1 MTAWTTST
9 KSTVYYSSMH
19 LPLFI
24 ARRYLFSKKKQ
35 NAINIISAISIV
47 GVTIGTTALIVI
59 LSVFN
64 GIDLLLQEST
74 DSFTPDLT
82 VSPRFGKFTRFD
94 STLYN
99 HLRLSPYIAH
109 FDNIVEEKA
118 LVKYGD
124 KLSPVTLKGV
134 EADYAEN
141 TRFDNN
147 IVQGSYQLKSGE
159 GYKSIVGYGLAA
171 KLGIGLN
178 FLTPMNFYYPR
189 KGVST
194 ASLSALNTEHLYPAA
209 FFSSQ
214 QDIDGQYVLT
224 DIDFARKL
232 FGIGD
237 QISKIEIKL
246 TNPDFIPELKKD
258 LQSRYADLYR
268 IVDKYEINRAFYAM
282 MKSEKMAVFLILLFI
297 LLIASFN
304 IVGSITMLI
313 LDKKEDLGTYQAIG
327 MTTSQIISIFKTEGN
342 LITLTGAALGL
353 TLGTLICLAQE
364 KFGFISLGDGSY
376 IITAYPVKLIFS
388 DILLIIGT
396 VLLIG
401 YTASHFPVKFLV
413 RRLTNQLSTIKNQ

>member
-1 MTAWTTST
+1 
-9 KSTVYYSSMH
+9 MH

-82 VSPRFGKFTRFD
+82 ISPQVGKFTRFD
-94 STLYN
+94 SALYTG
-99 HLRLSPYIAH
+99 LQSAPYIAH
-109 FDNIVEEKA
+109 FDKVIEEKA

-134 EADYAEN
+134 EADYAVH

-147 IVQGSYQLKSGE
+147 IIQGEFQLESGE
-159 GYKSIVGYGLAA
+159 GYKSVVGYGLAA
-171 KLGIGLN
+171 QLGIGLN

-189 KGVST
+189 KGASS
-194 ASLSALNTEHLYPAA
+194 ASLSALNTEQLYPAA

-224 DIDFARKL
+224 DINFARKL

-246 TNPDFIPELKKD
+246 KNPDLIPALKKE
-258 LQSRYADLYR
+258 LQSQYGDRYR
-268 IVDKYEINRAFYAM
+268 IEDKYEINRAFYAM
-282 MKSEKMAVFLILLFI
+282 MKSEKTAVFLILLFI
-297 LLIASFN
+297 LIIASFN

-313 LDKKEDLGTYQAIG
+313 LDKKEDLGTYKAMG
-327 MTTSQIISIFKTEGN
+327 MTTSHIISIFKTEGN
-342 LITLTGAALGL
+342 LITFAGAALGL

-388 DILLIIGT
+388 DILLIIGI

-401 YTASHFPVKFLV
+401 YTASYFPVKFLI
-413 RRLTNQLSTIKNQ
+413 RRLTGESHIKTNKR